1 MKRYGNKLAW
11 LLLAAC
17 LVGPVTAQ
25 PTPEM
30 TPATVEAWA
39 DALFEKAK
47 EGKRYS
53 GAVVSFVQD
62 GEIAFSKGYGYADYM
77 AGTAV
82 DPATTTFR
90 IGSITKT
97 FTATAIA
104 QLIDQGLIG
113 GLDDPANQYLKR
125 LQLPAPGGK
134 EITLKQL
141 ITHTAGFE
149 NRVFNIA
156 TDKILKLPLSASEV
170 QWFAGEVVNDPGRY
184 GSYNN
189 FGTAVL
195 GIVVEDI
202 TGVLIADYFEQH
214 IFKPLGMDHSI
225 LNMKPD
231 PTPGLGVS
239 YGFLPNGE
247 PLLTPHRTIHPFYA
261 PVGGVN
267 ATAEDMARFMIAHLD
282 AGRTLSH
289 PLMSPAAFAL
299 MHQRHA
305 GNHELSS
312 GFGMIF
318 FIWDWN
324 GQKMVIHG
332 GDWPGTHSGMIM
344 FPGLNSGI
352 FFSLMA
358 DYPEVPILESITGS
372 ERLIPV
378 EGVDVDTPLSN
389 AGVIVDFLEHF
400 LGASKALHKQGFIPG
415 DLAEYVG
422 NYVGQ
427 SAAHTTMDI
436 MLNFTNPFGTVRVN
450 PAEGGGLMI
459 NGKGPYEEIAA
470 DVFWSDSVHMPLD
483 GFFLDSPLFVF
494 SRDEHGQVDYL
505 SPQIGFDAWVK
516 KGALGVPSNYLTAWA
531 ILLLFLLSGLLCLFY
546 PKVPGNRAAKWL
558 PPITAVLLVVMPL
571 VLLVGYA
578 EGDTLVNHLFFGR
591 SGRFVWFAVLANLV
605 AILAVI
611 SAWFTIRAWKDHYW
625 AGRKLGTVLRVHYT
639 MLSLAALL
647 LIPVFNYSNLLGF

>member
-1 MKRYGNKLAW
+1 MKQIGKRLVC
-11 LLLAAC
+11 LLIAAC
-17 LVGPVTAQ
+17 LTGSVTAQ
-25 PTPEM
+25 STVEM
-30 TPATVEAWA
+30 KPATVEAWA
-39 DALFEKAK
+39 DALFGKAK

-62 GEIAFSKGYGYADYM
+62 GKIAFSKGYGYADYK
-77 AGTAV
+77 AGTPV
-82 DPATTTFR
+82 DPAATTFR

-113 GLDDPANQYLKR
+113 SLDDAANRYLKR
-125 LQLPAPGGK
+125 LQLPAPDGK

-149 NRVFNIA
+149 NRIFNIA
-156 TDKILKLPLSASEV
+156 TDKTLDLPLSAEQV

-202 TGVLIADYFEQH
+202 TGVTIADYFEQN
-214 IFKPLGMDHSI
+214 IFNPLGMDHSI

-231 PTPGLGVS
+231 PSPGLGVS

-247 PLLTPHRTIHPFYA
+247 PLLIPHRTIHPFYA

-282 AGRTLSH
+282 AGMTSPD
-289 PLMSPAAFAL
+289 PLMSPAAFSL
-299 MHQRHA
+299 MHTRHA

-318 FIWDWN
+318 FIWNWN
-324 GQKMVIHG
+324 DQKMVIHG
-332 GDWPGTHSGMIM
+332 GDWPGTHSGMVM
-344 FPGLNSGI
+344 FPDLNAGI

-372 ERLIPV
+372 ERLVAAEGINV
-378 EGVDVDTPLSN
+378 ETPLSN

-400 LGASKALHKQGFIPG
+400 LGPSKAPRQAGFKPG
-415 DLAEYVG
+415 DTKEYVG

-427 SAAHTTMDI
+427 SAPHTTMGI
-436 MLNFTNPFGTVRVN
+436 MLNFTNPFSTVRVA
-450 PAEGGGLMI
+450 PAQEGGLMI
-459 NGKGPYEEIAA
+459 NDKGPYEEIAPG
-470 DVFWSDSVHMPLD
+470 VFWSDSVQMPLD

-494 SRDEHGQVDYL
+494 SRDEHGAVDYL

-516 KGALGVPSNYLTAWA
+516 KDALGVPSTYLTAWA
-531 ILLLFLLSGLLCLFY
+531 VLLLFLLSGLLCLFY
-546 PKVPGNRAAKWL
+546 PRVPGKSAVKWL
-558 PPITAVLLVVMPL
+558 PPIIAVLLVAMPL
-571 VLLVGYA
+571 VLLLAYA
-578 EGDTLVNHLFFGR
+578 EGDTIVNHLFFGR

-605 AILAVI
+605 AILAVL
-611 SAWFTIRAWKDHYW
+611 SAWFAISAWKDHFW
-625 AGRKLGTVLRVHYT
+625 AERKLGLLLRVHYT
-639 MLSLAALL
+639 LLSMAALL